1 MAEFALEIKNLI
13 HVYCGQKILDIPHFC
28 LKQGECLVIL
38 GPNGAGKSTFL
49 RIASLLEKPT
59 QGELYFAGLRAEPK
73 NELTLR
79 RRLVYLL
86 ERSLFFH
93 GNVKDNLLYGLKLRG
108 LSKRQQQQRL
118 EAVSELFY
126 LQSLLNKWP
135 EELSAGE
142 KQRVNLARAFIIY
155 PDLLFLDEPFSNLD
169 QPLKEEIMREFQ
181 RARKKRGQTTVVV
194 THNRDEAMYLAD
206 RLAIMIQ
213 GEIKQIGQVEEV
225 LASPASLDI
234 ASLLGQETLVEGVVE
249 KQENGLLW
257 IKAAHYQLCALG
269 QAQIGEKVK
278 IIFRPE
284 EVIIAS
290 SKPQSSIRNWFYGT
304 VIDIKPLDRVSLVTL
319 DCGFPLKA
327 YLTKAAV
334 EELAIE
340 LGKKFWAG
348 VKASS
353 LSAQALGFNQINEE
367 KNLSYLNSNLE
378 RKNDQL

>member
-1 MAEFALEIKNLI
+1 MAKFALEIKNLL
-13 HVYCGQKILDIPHFC
+13 HFYYGQKILDIPHFC
-28 LKQGECLVIL
+28 LKHGECLVIL

-59 QGELYFAGLRAEPK
+59 KGELFFNGEKAEAK

-86 ERSLFFH
+86 DRSLFFQ
-93 GNVKDNLLYGLKLRG
+93 GKVKDNLLYGLKLRG
-108 LSKRQQQQRL
+108 ITKREQQQRL
-118 EAVSELFY
+118 EEVSELFH
-126 LQSLLNKWP
+126 LQSLLHKWP

-169 QPLKEEIMREFQ
+169 QSLKEEIMREFQ
-181 RARKKRGQTTVVV
+181 RARKKRGQTTVLV

-206 RLAIMIQ
+206 RLAIMLN
-213 GEIKQIGQVEEV
+213 GEIKQVGRVEEV
-225 LASPASLDI
+225 LASPASFDI
-234 ASLLGQETLVEGVVE
+234 ATLLGQETLVEGVVE

-257 IKAAHYQLCALG
+257 IKAAHSKICALG

-284 EVIIAS
+284 EVILAEN
-290 SKPQSSIRNWFYGT
+290 KPQSSIRNWFYGS
-304 VIDIKPLDRVSLVTL
+304 VIETKPLDRVVLIVL
-319 DCGFPLKA
+319 DCGFILKA

-334 EELAIE
+334 EELAVMP
-340 LGKKFWAG
+340 GKKFWAG
-348 VKASS
+348 IKATS
-353 LSAQALGFNQINEE
+353 LSIQALGIKKTDEE
-367 KNLSYLNSNLE
+367 KSSNFFDSNLE
-378 RKNDQL
+378 KKDDRL